1 MDGIRSASMFKKAKK
16 YFPGGVNSP
25 VRAFKSVGSGPV
37 YFSRGK
43 GQYVYDID
51 GNRYLDFI
59 GAWGPAVLGHAD
71 KAAVDAVKKAA
82 SKGLCA
88 GLNTASELRLAVEIK
103 KLLPWINMMRFVNSG
118 TEAVM
123 TAVRLARA
131 FTGRDM
137 IIKMSGCYHGHLDSM
152 LVSAGSGALTYG
164 VPDSPGITKAAGK
177 DTIAIPFNDIVA
189 LEKTFAKYGNK
200 IAALILEP
208 VAGNMGVVPAK
219 ESFIKKAG
227 LLCKKYN
234 SVLIFDEIMAGFRAY
249 RRTGKEHYKVE
260 PGLVCLGKIIGGG
273 LPVGVVAG
281 KKEIMSMLAPSGPV
295 YQAGTFSGNPV
306 VMEAGAA
313 TLRAYV
319 KQETFKKIDKSGQVL
334 DAMLGNAPG
343 IHYARSGGMFTLFFT
358 NVKVT
363 DLKTAKTSDTAAF
376 AKFHRFM
383 MSNNILLPPSQF
395 EACFIS
401 SVHEERQMEVF
412 GRKCLEFIRNCR

>member
-1 MDGIRSASMFKKAKK
+1 MTSKKSIKAFKEAKK

-25 VRAFKSVGSGPV
+25 VRAFKSVGGGPV

-43 GQYVYDID
+43 GQYIYDID

-59 GAWGPAVLGHAD
+59 GAWGPAVLGHAY

-82 SKGLCA
+82 AKGLCA
-88 GLNTASELRLAVEIK
+88 GLNTVSELRLAVEIK

-123 TAVRLARA
+123 TAIRLSRA
-131 FTGRDM
+131 YTGRDV

-152 LVSAGSGALTYG
+152 LVSAGSGALTFG
-164 VPDSPGITKAAGK
+164 VPDSPGITKAAGR
-177 DTIAIPFNDIVA
+177 DTIVIPYNDIDA
-189 LEKTFAKYGNK
+189 LEDVFAVSGNK

-208 VAGNMGVVPAK
+208 VAGNMGVVPGNGA
-219 ESFIKKAG
+219 FIRKAG
-227 LLCKKYN
+227 SLCKKYN

-249 RRTGKEHYKVE
+249 ARTGKEYYGVE

-273 LPVGVVAG
+273 LPVGAVAG

-313 TLRAYV
+313 TLKAYIR
-319 KQETFKKIDKSGQVL
+319 QDTFKKINKLGLVL
-334 DAMLGNAPG
+334 DDLLANAPG
-343 IHYARSGGMFTLFFT
+343 VHYARSGGMFTLFFT

-363 DLKTAKTSDTAAF
+363 DLKTAKTSDTSAF

-401 SVHEERQMEVF
+401 SAHEERQMEFF
-412 GRKCLEFIRNCR
+412 GRKCLEYINK